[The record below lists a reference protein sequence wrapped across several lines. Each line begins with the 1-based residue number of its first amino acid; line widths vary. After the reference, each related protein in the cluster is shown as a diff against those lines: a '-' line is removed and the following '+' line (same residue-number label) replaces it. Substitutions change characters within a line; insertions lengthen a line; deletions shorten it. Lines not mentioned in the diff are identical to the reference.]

1 MSLLRRYIRALLSEN
16 KESFMKDFEPLQW
29 QYDGDDESV
38 EMEQLGSIE
47 TQIKNPQKK
56 VAPREMKKLFHKHAD
71 HAFFDSLVK
80 VHFAV
85 STNLENIFTMSN
97 KNELSARAFP
107 DEASVTKP
115 ARSYVGGGVGIE
127 LQGRVTFAA
136 KNEDDI
142 STGTK
147 WEFETDGK
155 QKSYA
160 DQLDQYKKTSGLPR
174 RPTRMYFK
182 GKGSD
187 FPYILDAETYKGVDP
202 TKSEVVIDNWTPVA
216 IWVPK
221 EKPQS
226 RVDSFGKEKRNESG
240 IKDWQLAT
248 ELSKKYNVPLK
259 EY

>member
-1 MSLLRRYIRALLSEN
+1 MNLLRKYIRAILKEN
-16 KESFMKDFEPLQW
+16 AEAFMKDFEPLQW
-29 QYDGDDESV
+29 EYEGDDESA
-38 EMEQLGSIE
+38 EMEHLGSIE
-47 TQIKNPQKK
+47 TQIKDSRRK

-71 HAFFDSLVK
+71 HSFFDSLVK
-80 VHFAV
+80 IHFAV
-85 STNLENIFTMSN
+85 STNLENVFTMSN

-107 DEASVTKP
+107 NEGSVTKP

-174 RPTRMYFK
+174 RPTRMHFK
-182 GKGSD
+182 GKGEN
-187 FPYILDAETYKGVDP
+187 FPYILDAETYRGVDP
-202 TKSEVVIDNWTPVA
+202 GKSEVIIDNWVPVA

-221 EKPQS
+221 EQDTNTK
-226 RVDSFGKEKRNESG
+226 DESKT
-240 IKDWQLAT
+240 KDWELAKR
-248 ELSKKYNVPLK
+248 LSEKYNVPIK
-259 EY
+259 EYQ

>member
-1 MSLLRRYIRALLSEN
+1 MKLLRKYIRALLRED
-16 KESFMKDFEPLQW
+16 KEAFIKDFEPLQW
-29 QYDGDDESV
+29 DYEGDDASA
-38 EMEQLGSIE
+38 EMENLGSIE
-47 TQIKNPQKK
+47 TQIKNPEKK
-56 VAPREMKKLFHKHAD
+56 VTPREMKKLFHKHAD

-80 VHFAV
+80 IHFAV
-85 STNLENIFTMSN
+85 STNLENVFTMSN

-107 DEASVTKP
+107 NEASVTRP

-127 LQGRVTFAA
+127 LEGRVTFAA

-160 DQLDQYKKTSGLPR
+160 DQLDRYRKTSGLPR

-187 FPYILDAETYKGVDP
+187 FPYILDAETYEGVDP
-202 TKSEVVIDNWTPVA
+202 GKSEVVIDNWTPIA

-221 EKPQS
+221 EKS
-226 RVDSFGKEKRNESG
+226 ETRVNSWGKEERNESG
-240 IKDWQLAT
+240 IKDWQLAA